1 MRLSD
6 RETEKNNLEK
16 FSSKNGWWFLF
27 QKSAGQLGFVLP
39 QIGYKKSKNL
49 WNHWGFLCWVYLNSS
64 FLSLPHEFHPA
75 GSYLVGMEPSHRKL
89 NFLPF
94 STSPFRLRSG
104 DIGGYFRSPCQR
116 KHLKEK
122 SRVKMRIDHQ
132 PDLSLLVPCFPQNLC
147 HQKWTSCIED
157 MNFLQP
163 ILQTT
168 LHLHPFIIS
177 TFTS

>member
-1 MRLSD
+1 MVSLNKKRWS
-6 RETEKNNLEK
+6 T
-16 FSSKNGWWFLF
+16 WICTPP
-27 QKSAGQLGFVLP
+27 KSG
-39 QIGYKKSKNL
+39 KKSKNL

-132 PDLSLLVPCFPQNLC
+132 PDLSLLVPCFPQNSC

-157 MNFLQP
+157 MNFLEP

-168 LHLHPFIIS
+168 LRHLHPFIIS
-177 TFTS
+177 TFTSWWFQPIKRILVKMGIFPE